1 MIDGWLR
8 AGLIALLAAGWSAC
22 AFDADYHRTR
32 YQCDDGT
39 CPSGYACSRGYC
51 EPVSQGARPSGV
63 QDCGTTDLLASDFEG
78 EELETAVW
86 HQGGYNMQFTHV
98 EGRLQIAHGDPAA
111 EASGGYVTNRM
122 YLLGDSRVSVEV
134 PDYDPATGATLTFEI
149 EADGGN
155 DVNFELSGGE
165 LRLTYEVSGSRYVS
179 SKVDYDPVA
188 HRFWQIRE
196 EQGSIYWEASGNG
209 ETWELMTTA
218 SSLPF
223 TGLVLIRLLAYL
235 PGEAPVTA
243 PVFFDQ
249 INGGQ
254 LDESKSWCSVSALRD
269 DFNDGL
275 VGSGW
280 WAWTD
285 RSCSFFERNGAVL
298 FDYADLGPGA
308 CGYES
313 KTYYDLSGSSIAV
326 EVPQVDETGAIRTLF
341 FLQFQN
347 GKEISF
353 EHTNLS
359 EEQTNQLVCRNN
371 LIESGATPCTLNYA
385 QDEHRWW
392 RFRHDDGAALLQWE
406 TSPDGRKWTT
416 HGQYDVSGEALPGA
430 IVHLI
435 SDSYI
440 EEGRSDATNQFDNL
454 NTGAD

>member
-8 AGLIALLAAGWSAC
+8 AGLIAMLAAGWSAC

-51 EPVSQGARPSGV
+51 EPVSQGAQPSGV
-63 QDCGTTDLLASDFEG
+63 EGCGTTDLLASDFEG

-86 HQGGYNMQFTHV
+86 RQEGYNLQFAHV
-98 EGRLQIAHGDPAA
+98 EGRLQIAHGDPAS
-111 EASGGYVTNRM
+111 EANGGYVTNRM
-122 YLLGDSRVSVEV
+122 YLLRGSRVSVEV
-134 PDYDPATGATLTFEI
+134 PDYDPGTNATLVFEL
-149 EADGGN
+149 EVNGSN
-155 DVNFELSGGE
+155 DVNFELSGDT
-165 LRLTYEVSGSRYVS
+165 LSMTYEVSDNRYVS
-179 SKVDYDPVA
+179 RKVGYVPAA

-196 EQGSIYWEASGNG
+196 EQGSIYWEASGDG
-209 ETWELMTTA
+209 ETWELLTSA

-223 TGLVLIRLLAYL
+223 AGLVVIRLLTFL
-235 PGEAPVTA
+235 PGGAPVTA
-243 PVFFDQ
+243 PVFFDR

-254 LDESKSWCSVSALRD
+254 LDQSESWCPVSALRD

-275 VGSGW
+275 VGNGW
-280 WAWTD
+280 WAWAD

-298 FDYADLGPGA
+298 FDYAPEGPGA

-341 FLQFQN
+341 ILAFQD
-347 GKEISF
+347 GKAISF

-359 EEQTNQLVCRNN
+359 EAQINQLVCKND
-371 LIESGATPCTLNYA
+371 LIESGATPCTLSYA

-392 RFRHDDGAALLQWE
+392 RFRHDDDAALLHWE
-406 TSPDGRKWTT
+406 TSPDGREWTS
-416 HGQYDVSGEALPGA
+416 HGRYDVSGQALPGA
-430 IVHLI
+430 IVYLI

-440 EEGRSDATNQFDNL
+440 EAGRSDATNQFDNL